1 MATPGAIA
9 FLVAAMVA
17 ATALSFVLSP
27 FAIRFARQIG
37 AIDRPDATRR
47 VHRQPVPRGG
57 GLAVVASFVGVG
69 VGAVFINGMVGAVPE
84 LGVQP
89 RPEHLVAL
97 FGGTAL
103 AAALGF
109 LDDRYQLRARWQL
122 LIQLLLAG
130 LAVAAGISIGFID
143 NPFQF
148 LGGPFDFRMIEFPA
162 NLAIVVTVLWIVGMI
177 NSINFIDGLD
187 GLSTGISLIA
197 AITLGLVALTLELP
211 AVAVLCAVL
220 AGALGGF
227 LPWNFHRARVFIGTT
242 GVYAV
247 GYALAVLAILGVGKV
262 AVAMLVLGVPII
274 DTFWI
279 IIRRLSSRRSPFT
292 PDRGHFHHRLLDLGL
307 THRGAVLVI
316 YGLCGLLAVLSLV
329 LSGTGS
335 LYAFMGVVVGGG
347 LVLYLMTRRA
357 REALDARTYE
367 DEEPTEALTV
377 VAAQE
382 ERERVD
388 HAGPESRP
396 HRPEA

>member
-89 RPEHLVAL
+89 RHEHLVAL

-197 AITLGLVALTLELP
+197 AITLGLVALTLDLP

-388 HAGPESRP
+388 HAGPEPRP

>member
-89 RPEHLVAL
+89 RHEHLVAL

-197 AITLGLVALTLELP
+197 AITLGLVALTLDLP

-247 GYALAVLAILGVGKV
+247 GYALAVLSVLGTAKV
-262 AVAMLVLGVPII
+262 AVALLVLGVPII

-279 IIRRLSSRRSPFT
+279 IIRRVASRRSPFDA
-292 PDRGHFHHRLLDLGL
+292 DRGHFHHRLLDLGL
-307 THRGAVLVI
+307 SHRGAVLLI
-316 YGLCGLLAVLSLV
+316 YGLCSVLAIMSLV
-329 LSGTGS
+329 LSGRGQIS
-335 LYAFMGVVVGGG
+335 AFLIIVILSGVVLYAV
-347 LVLYLMTRRA
+347 TRRA
-357 REALDARTYE
+357 REALDRRSYPE
-367 DEEPTEALTV
+367 DAEPELIADLRDAGSQITGGEA
-377 VAAQE
+377 AAGE
-382 ERERVD
+382 GD
-388 HAGPESRP
+388 G
-396 HRPEA
+396 